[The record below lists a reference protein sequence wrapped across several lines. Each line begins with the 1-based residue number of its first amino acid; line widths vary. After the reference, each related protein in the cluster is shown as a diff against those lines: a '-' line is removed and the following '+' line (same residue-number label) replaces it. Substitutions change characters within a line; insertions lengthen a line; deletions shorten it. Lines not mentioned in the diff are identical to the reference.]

1 MRLTGIAIPLAAL
14 VAALIMTP
22 AQADNFRCGKWIATV
37 DLSVAELLSRCGEP
51 ASRETRVEDV
61 LSRNFNTGLMYKTGE
76 SIVETWT
83 YLRGSGAS
91 PMVVTIVDGKI
102 RSIERRKEP

>member
-1 MRLTGIAIPLAAL
+1 MRVPGRAFPLVVLTMAL
-14 VAALIMTP
+14 TMAP

-37 DLSVAELLSRCGEP
+37 SLSVSELLTRCGEP

-61 LSRNFNTGLMYKTGE
+61 LSRNFNTGLMYKSGE
-76 SIVETWT
+76 ITIETWT
-83 YLRGSGAS
+83 YLRGSGAA

-102 RSIERRKEP
+102 RSIERREDP